1 MDGSDRTEENINH
14 QYRQIE
20 QRLNDFQQA
29 ITKLFDNFFKTGVKI
44 ICILVGSTPHKIL
57 LINVKYDQIPFPRK
71 PAAFEKLL

>member
-44 ICILVGSTPHKIL
+44 ICILVGSTPHKIDHYSPNMCVFSCMTK
-57 LINVKYDQIPFPRK
+57 IK
-71 PAAFEKLL
+71 PKI